1 MSLRK
6 LHTLHLG
13 MKENLDRDPT
23 TTLNARATL
32 KTVVRERW
40 QRTASAAFD
49 LIPPELMPF
58 ASEQA
63 WHVFDDKAPG
73 PLEEFLIAVV
83 SSLPTKGHVIHVKQ
97 ERFAACDA
105 SDTSALLVHM
115 IKLDAAWKQLGIN
128 LLVEPETDGVKIIF
142 FAA

>member
-23 TTLNARATL
+23 TTPNARATL

-40 QRTASAAFD
+40 QKAANTAFD
-49 LIPPELMPF
+49 LIPKDVMPF
-58 ASEQA
+58 ATEQA

-73 PLEEFLIAVV
+73 PLEDFLV
-83 SSLPTKGHVIHVKQ
+83 SIVTSPPTQGHAIHVKQ
-97 ERFAACDA
+97 QRFAACDVG
-105 SDTSALLVHM
+105 DVSALLIYM
-115 IKLDAAWKQLGIN
+115 IKLDAAWKELGIN
-128 LLVEPETDGVKIIF
+128 LLVEPEVDGVKIIF
-142 FAA
+142 FAT